1 MKDFPLL
8 PLFVR
13 KAPGAAPE
21 ATINLTIKRGVR
33 AALEYSAS
41 GEIAKARA
49 ATNPDVAPHLEF
61 VDMAGHGYAVVSAG
75 SDAIDTEFIC
85 IVRPI
90 ARRRPPTAVRCVTVY
105 RIGRGCWQPG
115 TPPKLEQRV
124 LEGDASCQFD
134 DLSSHRQQSV
144 PLSACV
150 ADWAR
155 QDRKRCSRPRS
166 IAGLIARSC
175 SCPAI
180 HCGTRLPRETWG
192 QTGRNRSRT
201 LWWDDW

>member
-1 MKDFPLL
+1 LPPAGFDPVGLSFITGSISAPGLAEAAEYYKDFPLL

-21 ATINLTIKRGVR
+21 ATINLTIKHGVR
-33 AALEYSAS
+33 AALEYAAS
-41 GEIAKARA
+41 GDIAKAWA

-90 ARRRPPTAVRCVTVY
+90 ARAATPDGGPLRY
-105 RIGRGCWQPG
+105 RVSHRARLWQPG

-124 LEGDASCQFD
+124 LEGDAK
-134 DLSSHRQQSV
+134 LSV
-144 PLSACV
+144 
-150 ADWAR
+150 
-155 QDRKRCSRPRS
+155 
-166 IAGLIARSC
+166 
-175 SCPAI
+175 
-180 HCGTRLPRETWG
+180 
-192 QTGRNRSRT
+192 
-201 LWWDDW
+201 